1 MPSPTASSP
10 YKALLAKYKPKLD
23 TYESLYRHFHQ
34 KPELSTLEHQTAAKI
49 AAHLKTLPP
58 DLDIRTGIGGT
69 GVIAICKNGSGPT
82 VLLRADM
89 DALPVHEKTGLEYA
103 STRTMKDT
111 NLDNVMKPVM
121 HACGHDMHVTCNL
134 AAADT
139 LLRAR
144 QEWSGTIIFLFQP
157 AEEIACGAQAM
168 VNDGLYDP
176 TKHACPIPDVVLG
189 QHVFPLPPGGIVT
202 KSGTVLAAADSWKI
216 TIYGQGGHGS
226 MPHRCIDAL
235 VIAASIVV
243 RLQTIVSREIPPGET
258 AVVTVGSLKAGDAV
272 NVIGDE
278 AVMQVNVRTISHKWR
293 SAVLGG
299 IQRIVKAECE
309 AGRSPKEPLFE
320 KLNSFPLTSNDDKI
334 TEAVGKSF
342 ATYFGDLFEV
352 IGTPLSG
359 SEDFQILA
367 SAVNKPSM
375 FWGWSASGT
384 DVWEKH
390 KKERT
395 LDQLPVNHSPYFA
408 PALHP
413 TLDTGIDA
421 MVVAALTF
429 VGRK

>member
-1 MPSPTASSP
+1 
-10 YKALLAKYKPKLD
+10 
-23 TYESLYRHFHQ
+23 
-34 KPELSTLEHQTAAKI
+34 
-49 AAHLKTLPP
+49 
-58 DLDIRTGIGGT
+58 
-69 GVIAICKNGSGPT
+69 
-82 VLLRADM
+82 M
-89 DALPVHEKTGLEYA
+89 DALPVYEKTGLEYA
-103 STRTMKDT
+103 STKTMKDT
-111 NLDNVMKPVM
+111 NFDNVVKPVM
-121 HACGHDMHVTCNL
+121 HACGHDMHITCNL

-157 AEEIACGAQAM
+157 AEERGCGAQAM
-168 VNDGLYDP
+168 VDDGLYDL

-189 QHVFPLPPGGIVT
+189 QHVFPLPPGAVVT
-202 KSGTVLAAADSWKI
+202 KSGAVLAAADSWRI

-243 RLQTIVSREIPPGET
+243 RLQTIVSREIPPEEI

-278 AVMQVNVRTISHKWR
+278 AVMQVNIRTISHKWR
-293 SAVLGG
+293 TVVLDG
-299 IQRIVKAECE
+299 IKRIVKAECE

-334 TEAVGKSF
+334 TETVGKSF
-342 ATYFGDLFEV
+342 TAHFGHAFQV
-352 IGTPLSG
+352 IGMPVSG

-375 FWGWSASGT
+375 FWGWSGSGT
-384 DVWEKH
+384 EAWEKH
-390 KKERT
+390 KIDGT
-395 LDQLPVNHSPYFA
+395 LDQVPVNHSAYFA

-429 VGRK
+429 VGKK